1 MINFSKT
8 YPTDLKYSEWLL
20 IAKFFPSYR
29 RGRPCKWAR
38 WQIVNAILY
47 VTRTGCQW
55 RMLPKGLP
63 PWQTVYGYFRR
74 WTRSGVWYR
83 LNAALVI
90 QVRTQQGRK
99 SQPSAAIID
108 SQSVKTSEGGEQR
121 GVDVYKQTAG
131 RKRHIVVDTLGLLL
145 IVVVHS
151 ASLQDGSGGKL
162 VLQKL
167 FELIKHSVHNRY
179 CRLKLLWA
187 DAAYEGIREHV
198 RKHFGWKLDIVRRLV
213 GAKGFKVLPHRWI
226 VERTFG
232 WLGRYRRLARDYEH
246 TVAASE
252 AMTYIASI
260 RRMLKLATN

>member
-8 YPTDLKYSEWLL
+8 YPTDLNYSEWLL
-20 IAKFFPSYR
+20 IAKFFSELPA
-29 RGRPCKWAR
+29 RPTLQLGQMADRERDPVCDTHRLSVAHAAERAAAR
-38 WQIVNAILY
+38 
-47 VTRTGCQW
+47 
-55 RMLPKGLP
+55 
-63 PWQTVYGYFRR
+63 QTVYGYFRR

-179 CRLKLLWA
+179 CRLSCSGLMRLMKA
-187 DAAYEGIREHV
+187 FASMSAST
-198 RKHFGWKLDIVRRLV
+198 FGWKLDIVRRLV
-213 GAKGFKVLPHRWI
+213 GR
-226 VERTFG
+226 ERLQALAAPLDCRTDLRLVG
-232 WLGRYRRLARDYEH
+232 SLSTLGARLR
-246 TVAASE
+246 
-252 AMTYIASI
+252 TYG
-260 RRMLKLATN
+260 RFQ